1 MNRWLKLLLASSL
14 AGLLAVPVGFA
25 QDERERTE
33 QNAEQDSSPA
43 DGDAIEEETLGD
55 DEPDEADDA
64 PVSIETAVDEEQA
77 AVEFNKR
84 LLTVEEKVNTLKER
98 VFRSK
103 ATLQLLKEIVIQ
115 GSTSGSRAVIWH
127 VNTLGPTYTIES
139 VSYYLDGQSIFAKAD
154 PTGSLD
160 NAEEM
165 KVWDGAIPPGNHNL
179 TVNLVLRGNG
189 FGVFKYV
196 EGYTFRVQSS
206 YAFVAEDGHISN
218 VRVLVDERKGIARS
232 FVERPNVEY
241 DVKSVRLFEEE

>member
-1 MNRWLKLLLASSL
+1 MYRWSKILLAGAL
-14 AGLLAVPVGFA
+14 FGFAGLSGPAGA
-25 QDERERTE
+25 QDDREG
-33 QNAEQDSSPA
+33 ADGAAPA
-43 DGDAIEEETLGD
+43 DESAIEEEVLGGG
-55 DEPDEADDA
+55 DEA
-64 PVSIETAVDEEQA
+64 SLDEEQA

-84 LLTVEEKVNTLKER
+84 LLTVEEDVNSLKER

-103 ATLQLLKEIVIQ
+103 ATLQLLREIVIQ
-115 GSTSGSRAVIWH
+115 GSSSGSRAVLWH

-139 VSYYLDGQSIFAKAD
+139 ISYYLDGQSVYAKAD

-160 NAEEM
+160 AAEEL
-165 KVWDGAIPPGNHNL
+165 KVWEGAIPPGNHNL

-206 YAFVAEDGHISN
+206 YAFVADDGHISN
-218 VRVLVDERKGIARS
+218 VRVIVDERKGIARS

>member
-1 MNRWLKLLLASSL
+1 MNRWLKLLLVS
-14 AGLLAVPVGFA
+14 AGLGLTLAPAATA
-25 QDERERTE
+25 QDGGRERSAPDDAGDDAVET
-33 QNAEQDSSPA
+33 A
-43 DGDAIEEETLGD
+43 DGAAPAGGDGIEEEVLGD
-55 DEPDEADDA
+55 A
-64 PVSIETAVDEEQA
+64 PSMDQDQA

-84 LLTVEEKVNTLKER
+84 LLTMEEDVNSLKER

-127 VNTLGPTYTIES
+127 VNTLGPAYTIES
-139 VSYYLDGQSIFAKAD
+139 VSYYLDGQSVYAKAD
-154 PTGSLD
+154 PSGSLD
-160 NAEEM
+160 SAEEL
-165 KVWDGAIPPGNHNL
+165 KVWEGAIPPGNHNL

-206 YAFVAEDGHISN
+206 YAFVADDGHISN

-241 DVKSVRLFEEE
+241 DVKSVRLFEEEE